1 MAWDCR
7 GTRRRWR
14 NIWCPDRDAVAAA
27 ESIRVSRGSRG
38 RARPAPFPHC
48 PSRRFAGPA
57 QNLGFVKT
65 SCAQVALE
73 RPKLQAIERMLGQVQ
88 QAGACATPDWSI
100 QSSRKAIMPIIA
112 ALSKAPQTS
121 QVPNMR
127 SRKNYR
133 SSSGVCRPLNQSN
146 AASNEARTTRAAA
159 SMSAST
165 RRCNIGGAG
174 LNNRHRTRRRAGGTP
189 PAALPAGLQ
198 RSGQGRP
205 RARPRRAS
213 RPR

>member
-57 QNLGFVKT
+57 QNLGLRKNLVRAGCAGT
-65 SCAQVALE
+65 SKA
-73 RPKLQAIERMLGQVQ
+73 
-88 QAGACATPDWSI
+88 AGDRTNAGPSAASRCLCHARLVDPVLAEGDNADHRGIVESTPDL
-100 QSSRKAIMPIIA
+100 AGPEH
-112 ALSKAPQTS
+112 ALAKELS
-121 QVPNMR
+121 VFL
-127 SRKNYR
+127 
-133 SSSGVCRPLNQSN
+133 GVCRPLNQSN